1 MIRVGIG
8 GWVFAPWR
16 GEFYP
21 KGLPQARELEYASF
35 PLGAGTL
42 VLYDVSSTY
51 FEGRTCELAKFGH
64 NRDGKSGKLQ
74 IVFGLLCARDGCPVA
89 I

>member
-21 KGLPQARELEYASF
+21 KGLAQTRELEYASRK
-35 PLGAGTL
+35 LTSIEINGCL
-42 VLYDVSSTY
+42 LYTSDAAD
-51 FEGRTCELAKFGH
+51 E
-64 NRDGKSGKLQ
+64 
-74 IVFGLLCARDGCPVA
+74 
-89 I
+89 

>member
-21 KGLPQARELEYASF
+21 KGLPQAR
-35 PLGAGTL
+35 
-42 VLYDVSSTY
+42 
-51 FEGRTCELAKFGH
+51 
-64 NRDGKSGKLQ
+64 
-74 IVFGLLCARDGCPVA
+74 
-89 I
+89 

>member
-21 KGLPQARELEYASF
+21 KGSRRRASSNM
-35 PLGAGTL
+35 PAA
-42 VLYDVSSTY
+42 S
-51 FEGRTCELAKFGH
+51 
-64 NRDGKSGKLQ
+64 
-74 IVFGLLCARDGCPVA
+74 
-89 I
+89 